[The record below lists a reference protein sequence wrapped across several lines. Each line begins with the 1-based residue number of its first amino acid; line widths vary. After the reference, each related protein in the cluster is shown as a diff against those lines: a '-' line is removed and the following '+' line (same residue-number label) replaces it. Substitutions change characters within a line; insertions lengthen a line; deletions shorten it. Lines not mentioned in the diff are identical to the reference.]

1 MASSFKINYARVF
14 GMDHLAPA
22 IVFAIPYAILFPYYI
37 FRAIRNPTYVLI
49 LLSLFCASEL
59 FNISSEEITGG

>member
-1 MASSFKINYARVF
+1 
-14 GMDHLAPA
+14 MDHLAPA